1 MMQYTAEPL
10 SQVMKGATKQSKK
23 KNSIAC
29 GLIQLFFLVFIRRMQ
44 HTEL

>member
-10 SQVMKGATKQSKK
+10 SQVMKGATKQSI